1 MATPI
6 IPVTFVVGQTLTAAN
21 MNSIQNN
28 VTAAQNVATVSAFQN
43 TTGQSIPANTITL
56 INFNTNAYDPYG
68 MHSTTVNPSRFTI
81 PAGWGGKYRVVVA
94 ITWPA
99 PAAGPLGITYFQVG
113 IYKNALPWS
122 PYDRDGFMNVPGVQQ
137 VSRLSWEGSAAVGE
151 YFEAYVNQNAS
162 SGNPATLI
170 PGTIGCAMTVTW
182 VSS

>member
-28 VTAAQNVATVSAFQN
+28 ATAAQNVATVSAYQN

-99 PAAGPLGITYFQVG
+99 PAVAPPGIGYFQVG
-113 IYKNALPWS
+113 IYKNTTPWS
-122 PYDRDGFMNVPGVQQ
+122 PFARDVPLGVSGVQPM
-137 VSRLSWEGSAAVGE
+137 SRLSWEGSAAVGE
-151 YFEAYVNQNAS
+151 YFETYVNQNAS